1 MSKKRFVVMLCLTFL
16 MCFPLTAFA
25 ATVNV
30 GVSTQPPIIN
40 DDVIFKPD
48 DTSTPS
54 KSALYTIGD
63 KHSVTGSA
71 THSALYTNKCFKGVT
86 SISYKITNNRSGD
99 LKVRLC
105 SYTNSGNVNYGI
117 KTITIPSKGTTSG
130 SFSELSSTKYYF
142 IEFSAPSNFNGTI
155 YGNRY

>member
-1 MSKKRFVVMLCLTFL
+1 LSKKRFVILCLTFI
-16 MCFPLTAFA
+16 MSFSLTAFA

-40 DDVIFKPD
+40 DDGIIKPD

-54 KSALYTIGD
+54 KSSLYTNGE
-63 KHSVTGSA
+63 KHSVSGSTA
-71 THSALYTNKCFKGVT
+71 HSDLYTNKCFKGVT
-86 SISYKITNNRSGD
+86 SISYNITNNRSGD

-105 SYTNSGNVNYGI
+105 CYTKWDNVNYGI
-117 KTITIPSKGTTSG
+117 KTVTIPSKGTTSG

-142 IEFSAPSNFNGTI
+142 IEFSGPADFKGTVC
-155 YGNRY
+155 GNK